1 MKILSVVG
9 ARPQFVKAAVVLYA
23 FEQVNQEYRENI
35 IESILVHTGQ
45 HYDFQMSALFF
56 EELVLPTPEYNLG
69 VGSGLHGEQT
79 GKMLE
84 ALEKVYLDEQPDVV
98 VVYGDTNS
106 TLAGSLAAAKL
117 HIPVAHVEA
126 GLRSF
131 NKRMPEEINRVLTDY
146 LATILFCPCKAAC
159 RNLADEG
166 FKNIVNHGELLPDKE
181 IKKISFSQGKPAV
194 VNVGDVMVDALQ
206 MVQDDLALPVE
217 LKDKLGNERYIVLT
231 LHRAENVDNKE
242 RLSSLLKA
250 MADSPFPIIFPI
262 HPRTKARISA
272 FGLANY
278 VNGFP
283 FKVIEPLGYKEML
296 GVVRSASLV
305 VTDSGGLQKEAFMLG
320 VPCNTLRTET
330 EWLETVEAG
339 WNKLLP
345 DPEEGFVQSGLSW
358 AQKVCFREQ
367 PQPYGDGF
375 AGRRIA
381 DILLSLMLSV
391 SVLQ

>member
-9 ARPQFVKAAVVLYA
+9 ARPQFVKTAAVLRA
-23 FEQVNQEYRENI
+23 FEQVNKESGKKM

-56 EELVLPTPEYNLG
+56 EELVLPDPDYNLG

-79 GKMLE
+79 AKMLE

-106 TLAGSLAAAKL
+106 TLAGALAAAKL

-131 NKRMPEEINRVLTDY
+131 NRKMPEEINRVLTDH
-146 LATILFCPCKAAC
+146 LAAVLFCPCKAAC
-159 RNLADEG
+159 CNLADEG
-166 FKNIVNHGELLPDKE
+166 FNNVVNHGELLPRE
-181 IKKISFSQGKPAV
+181 SKKISFSQERPAV

-206 MVQDDLALPVE
+206 MVKDDLVLPIG
-217 LKDKLGNERYIVLT
+217 LKDKLSNGKYIVLT

-242 RLSSLLKA
+242 RLASLLKA
-250 MADSPFPIIFPI
+250 MSDSPFPIIFPI

-272 FGLANY
+272 FGLDNY
-278 VNGFP
+278 VNAFP

-296 GVVRSASLV
+296 GAVRRASLV

-330 EWLETVEAG
+330 EWVETVEAG

-345 DPEEGFVQSGLSW
+345 HPEKGFVQSSLSW
-358 AQKVCFREQ
+358 AQEVLSTEQ

-381 DILLSLMLSV
+381 EVLLLLS
-391 SVLQ
+391 Q